1 MDMNP
6 LQARQLRCAIY
17 ARKSTDDRFQTDFN
31 SVESQREICSAY
43 ISSQRHKAWVE
54 LQTSYDDLGQSGAT
68 LDRPALQRLMGDV
81 ESGAIDVI
89 VIYKID
95 RLTRSLL
102 DFVRL
107 VDLLDRHGVAFVSIT
122 QSFDTSDSM
131 GRLVLNILLT
141 FAQFER
147 EMIADRIRDKVAA
160 MKRRGRWTGGPPPLG
175 YDVIDG
181 RLVVNPTEAE
191 RVRYVFQRFLEIGS
205 YVGLRKELRAQGLR
219 TKRWTTRKGVEVGGT
234 IASSGMIYNMLSSR
248 FYIGEIPHFDQA
260 YPGEHEAIIDRALWD
275 RVQALRAER
284 SMYKL
289 DLGPSPNILLGL
301 LVDGYGR
308 PMTIADDSTR
318 GTRYRYYI
326 SNQAR
331 WATRKGLKRMRAEAN
346 ALEKIVICALQK
358 FLCDRQLLRG
368 ALSPLGRGGTHLERL
383 AGRGTES
390 ARRLDLIDLP
400 QLRLATVALL
410 ARVELALEHVDLSLR
425 MDEIERFLQWDGRGI
440 FRAEHKVASDRA
452 SHFLR
457 IPVTAVRYQRS
468 IVMPIEPRLEGCVQP
483 SAALVSLIE
492 EARAAQRAVDAD
504 RGSSLADIA
513 TRFRRP
519 PGYFARLLRL
529 NYLAPDI
536 IMAILDGCQ
545 PPGITRKKLINAN
558 LPMDWSLQRRLLAF
572 PERPDV
578 QSP

>member
-1 MDMNP
+1 MDIAIPHRPM
-6 LQARQLRCAIY
+6 RCAIY
-17 ARKSTDDRFQTDFN
+17 ARKSTDDRFQSDFN
-31 SVESQREICSAY
+31 SIESQREICSAY
-43 ISSQRHKAWVE
+43 IRSQRHKAWVE
-54 LQTSYDDLGQSGAT
+54 LEPSYDDLGQSGAT

-81 ESGAIDVI
+81 ERSAVDVI

-107 VDLLDRHGVAFVSIT
+107 IDLLDRHGVAFVSIT

-160 MKRRGRWTGGPPPLG
+160 MKRRGKWTGGPPPLG

-181 RLVVNPTEAE
+181 RLVVNEPEAA
-191 RVRYVFQRFLEIGS
+191 RVRHVFHRFLEIGS
-205 YVGLRKELRAQGLR
+205 YVALRKELRAQGFR

-248 FYIGEIPHFDQA
+248 FYIGEIPHFDLSF
-260 YPGEHEAIIDRALWD
+260 PGEHEAIVSRELWD
-275 RVQALRAER
+275 RVQALRSER

-301 LVDGYGR
+301 LVDGFGR

-331 WATRKGLKRMRAEAN
+331 WAVRRGLKRVRAEAN
-346 ALEKIVICALQK
+346 ALERIVICAVQG
-358 FLCDRQLLRG
+358 FLCDRQRLRG
-368 ALSPLGRGGTHLERL
+368 ALSLVGRSGTLLDRL
-383 AGRGTES
+383 AARGTECS
-390 ARRLDLIDLP
+390 RRLERIDIA

-410 ARVELALEHVDLSLR
+410 GRVELALEHVDLSLR
-425 MDEIERFLQWDGRGI
+425 MDEIERFLEWDGKGI
-440 FRAEHKVASDRA
+440 FRAEHKVTSDRA
-452 SHFLR
+452 GHLLR
-457 IPVTAVRYQRS
+457 IPVAAARYQRS
-468 IVMPIEPRLEGCVQP
+468 IVMPIEPRIEGPCP
-483 SAALVSLIE
+483 SASLVSLIR
-492 EARAAQRAVDAD
+492 EARAAQSAVDTD
-504 RGSSLADIA
+504 RSSSLTEIA
-513 TRFRRP
+513 KRFGRP

-536 IMAILDGCQ
+536 IMAILDGRQ
-545 PPGITRKKLINAN
+545 PSGLTRKKLINAN
-558 LPMDWSLQRRLLAF
+558 LPMDWSLQRKLLAF
-572 PERPDV
+572 SDRSDV
-578 QSP
+578 QMS